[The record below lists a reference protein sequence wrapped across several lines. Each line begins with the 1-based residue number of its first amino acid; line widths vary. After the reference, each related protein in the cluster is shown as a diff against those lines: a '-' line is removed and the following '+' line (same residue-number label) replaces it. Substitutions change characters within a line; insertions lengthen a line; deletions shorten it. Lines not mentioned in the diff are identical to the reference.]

1 MSEYQYYEFL
11 AIDKRLTS
19 KEQAAV
25 REYSSRAEISA
36 TSFSNEYNYGDF
48 KGKPDTFIQKWFDAH
63 VYVANWGTRRF
74 MLGVPKDLI
83 DLPLAKACCDGE
95 VVTLELR
102 GEKAIFTLALEPDD
116 GGNWESEDGSG
127 WMEKLAPARDEL
139 LRGDLRIFYLGWLLR
154 MQNGELDA
162 DDVEPFVPAGLSK
175 LSKSLKGLVQFLE
188 IDPDV
193 IAFAAE
199 KSEAPSQ
206 ASTAEEFAEWVVAL
220 PVVEKDALLLSI
232 CNGEEEM
239 GGVRLRRRFEAS
251 RPKSR
256 SAAGHRT
263 VRELMEGAA
272 RQTEER
278 ERKETEIATARRA
291 REKAESEALRAAHLD
306 ELAGREPAT
315 WRKVEEL
322 IGLRNTKAYDEAVA
336 LLRDLRDLAA
346 KLERSPEYG
355 TRVNHILAMHANKK
369 NFVDR
374 LRKIYPK

>member
-1 MSEYQYYEFL
+1 M
-11 AIDKRLTS
+11 
-19 KEQAAV
+19 

-154 MQNGELDA
+154 MQNGELDD

-175 LSKSLKGLVQFLE
+175 LSKSLMGLVQFLE
-188 IDPDV
+188 IDPDM

-251 RPKSR
+251 RPKSP
-256 SAAGHRT
+256 SAVGHRT
-263 VRELMEGAA
+263 VRELREGAA

-278 ERKETEIATARRA
+278 DRKEAEIATAIRA
-291 REKAESEALRAAHLD
+291 REKAESEALRAARLS
-306 ELAGREPAT
+306 ELAGREPEV

-322 IGLRNTKAYDEAVA
+322 IGVKNARAYDEAIA
-336 LLRDLRDLAA
+336 LLCDLRDLAA
-346 KLERSPEYG
+346 KSGRSPEYG
-355 TRVNHILAMHANKK
+355 TRVNRLLAIHASKR
-369 NFVDR
+369 NFVQR
-374 LRKIYPK
+374 LKRIYP